1 MDCLAC
7 DTKVFDTEVV
17 QCVLCKG
24 CYHHNCVGITTACY
38 QKNLSELRKSWRCPP
53 CTESVS
59 RRRRNDNTPVRNH
72 HAELAPPAPPAQAPV
87 DANMSCEEIPHD
99 QDSSSATAFT
109 AQMDRPDAAQIQGT
123 KLVGNMP
130 LEQFT
135 LLLDA
140 RLRGFLTPMMEE
152 LKTSLSDEI
161 NSTLVSIKAEFSK
174 ELECIKNKIVAL
186 ENENTNLHQ
195 ELALIKV
202 HSGDNDLKATI
213 KQLRV
218 ELNDREQISLLNDVE
233 ITNVP
238 ECDGESVGHIV
249 LAVATKLGLQLD
261 ERDVVSAHR
270 VGPRRPPAAAPSA
283 AADIAPIA
291 SRPRPIVLR
300 LARRSVRDQ
309 LVNNARVRRGTTT
322 ADIGLP
328 PHAPKTIYVN
338 ERLTKENRS
347 IFAKAR
353 ENARSKNW
361 RFVWTKEGRVYVRKE
376 HKEKAHWLRT
386 EEDVQQVFC

>member
-99 QDSSSATAFT
+99 QDSSSTTAFT

-161 NSTLVSIKAEFSK
+161 NSTLV
-174 ELECIKNKIVAL
+174 
-186 ENENTNLHQ
+186 
-195 ELALIKV
+195 

-238 ECDGESVGHIV
+238 ECEGESVGHIV

-328 PHAPKTIYVN
+328 PHAP
-338 ERLTKENRS
+338 
-347 IFAKAR
+347 
-353 ENARSKNW
+353 
-361 RFVWTKEGRVYVRKE
+361 
-376 HKEKAHWLRT
+376 
-386 EEDVQQVFC
+386 